1 MKSHRNCGG
10 FFVDSALIVCYLNDT
25 GFVFSAAS
33 HLLIPN
39 YSDVAYKNH
48 IYFRITDKLNKLF
61 LL

>member
-1 MKSHRNCGG
+1 MVA
-10 FFVDSALIVCYLNDT
+10 FFVYPVLMACYLNDT
-25 GFVFSAAS
+25 GFVVSAAH

-48 IYFRITDKLNKLF
+48 IYFRTTDKLNKLF

>member
-1 MKSHRNCGG
+1 MVA
-10 FFVDSALIVCYLNDT
+10 FFVASTLIVCYLNST
-25 GFVFSAAS
+25 GFVVSAAH

-48 IYFRITDKLNKLF
+48 IYFRTTDKLNKLF